1 MTEFEKIIYNTFLET
16 SKKVNNKPVRY
27 RKDFTKFEENE
38 NYIYINKLS
47 AFFTKF
53 KHINVKDFF
62 EAPYFVYD
70 ENYFDLKFYCSH
82 KAIKTYTAY
91 NDNYILNNPDDP
103 NTLLKLKESISF
115 IYDFCKS
122 KNIKP
127 QQYINHIEGNY
138 NSFFKHI
145 KERSI
150 NFYIIFSFPGIDQI
164 LNNYDNEIKGMFSSN
179 FSKINY
185 LRTKF
190 YASGKAK
197 KIINKFK
204 EYVETQ

>member
-1 MTEFEKIIYNTFLET
+1 MTEFEKIIYNSFLET
-16 SKKVNNKPVRY
+16 SKKINNKPVRY
-27 RKDFTKFEENE
+27 RKDFTKFESNE

-47 AFFTKF
+47 KFFTKF

-62 EAPYFVYD
+62 EAPYFVYN
-70 ENYFDLKFYCSH
+70 EKYFDLKFYCSH
-82 KAIKTYTAY
+82 KAIKTYTLY
-91 NDNYILNNPDDP
+91 NDDYLLNNPDSP
-103 NTLLKLKESISF
+103 KTLLKLKESISF
-115 IYDFCKS
+115 IYEFCKS

-127 QQYINHIEGNY
+127 IHYIQYIDGEY

-145 KERSI
+145 KERNI
-150 NFYIIFSFPGIDQI
+150 NFYIIFSFSGIDKI
-164 LNNYDNEIKGMFSSN
+164 VNNYDNEIKDMFSSN
-179 FSKINY
+179 FSKMNY

-204 EYVETQ
+204 EYVES

>member
-16 SKKVNNKPVRY
+16 SKKINNKPVRY
-27 RKDFTKFEENE
+27 RKDFTKFEDGE
-38 NYIYINKLS
+38 NYIYVNKLS
-47 AFFTKF
+47 KFFTKF
-53 KHINVKDFF
+53 KHINIKDFF
-62 EAPYFVYD
+62 EAPYFVYN
-70 ENYFDLKFYCSH
+70 EKYFDLKFYCSH
-82 KAIKTYTAY
+82 KAIKTYTLY
-91 NDNYILNNPDDP
+91 NDDYLLNNPDSP
-103 NTLLKLKESISF
+103 ETLLKLKESISF
-115 IYDFCKS
+115 IYDFCKG

-127 QQYINHIEGNY
+127 IQYVKHIDGNY

-145 KERSI
+145 KERNI
-150 NFYIIFSFPGIDQI
+150 NFYIIFSFTGIEQI
-164 LNNYDNEIKGMFSSN
+164 VNNYDREIKDMFSSN

-204 EYVETQ
+204 EYVEN

>member
-1 MTEFEKIIYNTFLET
+1 MTEFEKIIYNTFLQT
-16 SKKVNNKPVRY
+16 SKGVNNKPVRY

-115 IYDFCKS
+115 IYEFCKS

-127 QQYINHIEGNY
+127 QHYINHIEGNY

-145 KERSI
+145 KERNI
-150 NFYIIFSFPGIDQI
+150 NFYIIFSFTGVEQI